1 MGDAE
6 SGPVRVSFNP
16 QLRVEFRGTVR
27 PQAEPVAAE
36 PTSQTSPDAVQAA
49 RQLVTEPAAPPVP
62 VVPPSNAAGWDVS
75 KKLVRDTNGLIVEI
89 AETWR
94 PAAPPA

>member
-1 MGDAE
+1 MGRDS
-6 SGPVRVSFNP
+6 SGVCGEHRNTCASCYK
-16 QLRVEFRGTVR
+16 
-27 PQAEPVAAE
+27 
-36 PTSQTSPDAVQAA
+36 A